1 MTLKKTCTN
10 CLTTV
15 VRLARREIQFLLLRN
30 ILAAA
35 TAITAAVAFKCKR
48 EIESVSESER
58 MEKKELRSR
67 QANKLAYKD
76 TLTQGERF
84 I

>member
-15 VRLARREIQFLLLRN
+15 VRLARREIKFLLLRN

-35 TAITAAVAFKCKR
+35 TAAVAFKCKI